1 MSYGN
6 EIQFNEKWANY
17 IKSTFEHKYNIA
29 EGAVRSGKTVFN
41 CLAFALHI
49 EKYTSEK
56 ELLFLA
62 AGVNEAQA
70 KALIGECNGFGLA
83 YYFDK
88 NAEYKK
94 YKNAD
99 ALKIT
104 IYKNKKK
111 LIRWVI
117 FTGGA
122 KADSFKSIRGLSI
135 ESCIMS
141 EFNLLHPDFLSE
153 CSRRMVAAI
162 DPKWFADLNPTN
174 EGNFIYKDYIDNP
187 RLDLNYLH
195 ATLIDNPALS
205 EKRIND
211 IIGEY
216 DPDSVLYKAM
226 ILGQR
231 INIEGQIYNLREY
244 NILEDVNVRD
254 YIEYITVADPGE
266 NMSGTSFILAGLYY
280 NNSER
285 QYELHILREY
295 WHRNADYKG
304 GHNIKLPK
312 DYAEDYVK
320 FIQECADYMGKWP
333 RVCLLDEDITFYR
346 ELLLVNK
353 KVPSSLFKYVA
364 KEEINERIKT
374 GINLLYRGR
383 LRFRSKCTTT
393 ISHFKN
399 AVYDAEK
406 VQKGKY
412 ERMDKPEISNIDAVD
427 ATEYAFT
434 YYIKYLSK

>member
-1 MSYGN
+1 MSYGS
-6 EIQFNEKWANY
+6 EIQFNKKWADY

-49 EKYTSEK
+49 EKYTTDK

-99 ALKIT
+99 ALRIT
-104 IYKNKKK
+104 IFKNKKR
-111 LIRWVI
+111 LTRWVI

-122 KADSFKSIRGLSI
+122 KADSYKSIRGLSI

-174 EGNFIYKDYIDNP
+174 EGNFIYSDYIDNP

-211 IIGEY
+211 IISEY

-231 INIEGQIYNLREY
+231 INLEGMIYNIRDY
-244 NILEDVNVRD
+244 NILEDFNPRD
-254 YIEYITVADPGE
+254 YIKILTVCDPGE
-266 NMSGTSFILAGLYY
+266 NLSGTAMVLAGLMY
-280 NNSER
+280 NNTEK
-285 QYELHILREY
+285 QYEIHILKEY
-295 WHRNADYKG
+295 FHRNADYRG

-312 DYAEDYVK
+312 EYAEDYCT
-320 FIQECADYMGKWP
+320 FIKESSDLMGKYP
-333 RVCLLDEDITFYR
+333 SVCLLDTSITFYR

-353 KVPSSLFKYVA
+353 NISSSLFKYVT
-364 KEEINERIKT
+364 KEDIDERIKT

-383 LRFRSKCTTT
+383 LRFYKSCKNT
-393 ISHFKN
+393 ISQFKN
-399 AVYDAEK
+399 AVYDPEK
-406 VQKGKY
+406 TAKGKF
-412 ERMDKPEISNIDAVD
+412 ERLDNPAVSNIDLIDAV
-427 ATEYAFT
+427 EYAFT
-434 YYIKYLSK
+434 QVIKELSK